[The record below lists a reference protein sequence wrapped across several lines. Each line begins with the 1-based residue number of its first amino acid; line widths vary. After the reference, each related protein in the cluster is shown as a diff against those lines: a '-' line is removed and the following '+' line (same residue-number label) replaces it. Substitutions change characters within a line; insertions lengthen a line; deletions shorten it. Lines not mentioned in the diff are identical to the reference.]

1 MELRTARLVLRPFRA
16 GDEDDLVAAADD
28 RAVWLHL
35 RDRFPHPYR
44 REDAERWIAHTR
56 VTAPATDLAVTLDGR
71 VIGGVGLERGSDV
84 NRLDA
89 EVGYWLGRGH
99 WGRGFGTELLAAF
112 ADYAF
117 SSFPIERLHAWVFAP
132 NLASR
137 RVLEKCGF
145 RLEGV
150 ARRSVLKDQRLLD
163 ACLYGRL
170 RQEPAPGGES

>member
-1 MELRTARLVLRPFRA
+1 VEIRTDRLILRPFRP
-16 GDEDDLVAAADD
+16 GDEDDLVTAADD

-35 RDRFPHPYR
+35 RDRFPHPYA
-44 REDAERWIAHTR
+44 REDAERWIAHARAATP
-56 VTAPATDLAVTLDGR
+56 PADLAVTLDGR

-89 EVGYWLGRGH
+89 EVGYWLGRSH
-99 WGRGFGTELLAAF
+99 WGRGYGTEAVTAF
-112 ADYAF
+112 VDFVFAT
-117 SSFPIERLHAWVFAP
+117 FPFERLHAWVFAP

-163 ACLYGRL
+163 SCLYARL
-170 RQEPAPGGES
+170 RGE